1 MTTKDETK
9 QTETTAE
16 EAYRILAH
24 ERMER
29 KQACTQEFQKLMQ
42 ELLQKHNCDME
53 IIQTNSSR
61 TRTSYQIIFNP
72 K

>member
-1 MTTKDETK
+1 MTTKKEETI
-9 QTETTAE
+9 TAE
-16 EAYRILAH
+16 EAYRILAKG
-24 ERMER
+24 RLER

-42 ELLQKHNCDME
+42 ELLQKYNCDME

-61 TRTSYQIIFNP
+61 TGTSYQIIFNP